1 MNRRVCQLIPP
12 SRRDADNVIS
22 VIDKEILE
30 YAYDDSLIKED
41 NYTMQVFKISDIE
54 NINKL
59 AEKNSI
65 SVIDISN
72 CYEYLLEYYKI
83 KENMDIIMI
92 DLNISNSSVN
102 DAEYFLYDY
111 YGNKLDMSVCE
122 KEMTIIVPILYTDL
136 LNLNQSSIDG
146 INIFNS
152 KYPFFNDIYYTFKS
166 QEGKYITLKNRR
178 KDF

>member
-12 SRRDADNVIS
+12 SRRDADNVMS

-41 NYTMQVFKISDIE
+41 NYTIQVFKINDIE

-92 DLNISNSSVN
+92 KLDLNIRNSSVN

-111 YGNKLDMSVCE
+111 YGNELDIQFV
-122 KEMTIIVPILYTDL
+122 K
-136 LNLNQSSIDG
+136 
-146 INIFNS
+146 
-152 KYPFFNDIYYTFKS
+152 KK
-166 QEGKYITLKNRR
+166 
-178 KDF
+178 

>member
-1 MNRRVCQLIPP
+1 MNRRVCQLIHP
-12 SRRDADNVIS
+12 SRRDADFVIS
-22 VIDKEILE
+22 VNDKEILE

-41 NYTMQVFKISDIE
+41 NYTMHVFKISDIE
-54 NINKL
+54 NIKKL
-59 AEKNSI
+59 AEKNNI
-65 SVIDISN
+65 SISN

-92 DLNISNSSVN
+92 KVDLNISNSSVK

-136 LNLNQSSIDG
+136 LNLNQSCIDG

-152 KYPFFNDIYYTFKS
+152 KDPFFNDIYYTFKS

>member
-12 SRRDADNVIS
+12 SRRDADYVIS

-65 SVIDISN
+65 SISN

-136 LNLNQSSIDG
+136 LNLNI
-146 INIFNS
+146 
-152 KYPFFNDIYYTFKS
+152 
-166 QEGKYITLKNRR
+166 
-178 KDF
+178 